1 MQIHAE
7 DRFADCFGDATTSVA
22 YADFGPAD
30 QAGSVLLRPF
40 VQALG
45 AESGAM
51 LKQVHGTDGCVI
63 HSADHARA
71 LGVRQHK
78 GDFLVTAVPGVVLC
92 VATAD
97 CLPII
102 FYDRMRQACGIAH
115 AGWRGSVADITG
127 ATLAS
132 MQTNFGTEP
141 GDLQI
146 LFGPSAR
153 SCCYRVQEDFMQNFK
168 PFSFAD
174 QLFHREDQELFF
186 DLPLFNRLQLEK
198 HGVASATIDERRN
211 ICTICN
217 PAFCSVRREGQ
228 QTGRQITAVALCGDL
243 KPKRC

>member
-7 DRFADCFGDATTSVA
+7 DHFAVCFGDATTSVA
-22 YADFGPAD
+22 TADFEPAG
-30 QAGSVLLRPF
+30 QVGSVLLRPF

-45 AESGAM
+45 AESGTM
-51 LKQVHGTDGCVI
+51 LKQVHGTDGYVI
-63 HSADHARA
+63 NSSDHARA
-71 LGVRQHK
+71 FGVRQQE

-92 VATAD
+92 VTTAD

-102 FYDRMRQACGIAH
+102 FYDRARRMCGIAH

-132 MQTNFGTEP
+132 MQANFGTKP
-141 GDLQI
+141 GDVQI

-153 SCCYRVQEDFMQNFK
+153 SCCYRVQEDFVPNFK
-168 PFSFAD
+168 SFSFAGR
-174 QLFHREDQELFF
+174 LFRREDQELFF

-198 HGVASATIDERRN
+198 HGVAPAAIDERYN
-211 ICTICN
+211 VCTICN